1 MELRKEL
8 SILTSLE
15 LPATLIF
22 DHPSVAEMTTALTA
36 MLPALTA
43 MLPAAAPASA
53 AQQPKQAAP
62 PAVMKNKG
70 GLPPADTAA
79 SAEALHADWLPQVSV
94 H

>member
-22 DHPSVAEMTTALTA
+22 DYPSVAELTAALTA
-36 MLPALTA
+36 L
-43 MLPAAAPASA
+43 LPAAAPASA

-62 PAVMKNKG
+62 PAIMTNKVP
-70 GLPPADTAA
+70 LADAVA
-79 SAEALHADWLPQVSV
+79 SAEALYANWLPQVSI

>member
-8 SILTSLE
+8 SILTSLD

-22 DHPSVAEMTTALTA
+22 DHPSVAEMTAALTA
-36 MLPALTA
+36 MF
-43 MLPAAAPASA
+43 PAAAPASA

-62 PAVMKNKG
+62 PAITKNKA
-70 GLPPADTAA
+70 GLPLAGAA
-79 SAEALHADWLPQVSV
+79 APAEALYADWLPQVSI